1 MNIFELA
8 SRKSLRYSTSKGQLS
23 VDNLWQLP
31 LVGGSLNLD
40 NIAVELHKEIEQTTT
55 TSFVNRVSN
64 PELDDNKLRMEIV
77 LHVIK
82 SKQDEQ
88 DAKVAKKAIES
99 EKAKLQS
106 LIDSKKD
113 EALSSLSIEELE
125 KRISEIG

>member
-8 SRKSLRYSTSKGQLS
+8 SRKSLRYSTTKGQLS